1 MNAEPQKPLTKAA
14 MLSGIRKSL
23 VALAKAP
30 PANPSAKEMV
40 RESLPQILEA
50 RRHGRSTAE
59 IAGILTQ
66 HGVRITPATLA
77 AYLREMTRNASGSDA
92 AQDSHPDGGVT
103 EEDAPSEAGSGGTS
117 SIIWRPFDDGD
128 DEVSARIDRMLAAR
142 QKDIRPED
150 LDRLL
155 SEQEDQNL

>member
-1 MNAEPQKPLTKAA
+1 MNTEPQKPLNKAA
-14 MLSGIRKSL
+14 ILSGIKKSL

-40 RESLPQILEA
+40 RDSLPEILEA

-66 HGVRITPATLA
+66 HGIKITPTTLA
-77 AYLREMTRNASGSDA
+77 AYLREMTRSTNGPDA

-103 EEDAPSEAGSGGTS
+103 EEDPRSEAGSGGTS
-117 SIIWRPFDDGD
+117 SIIWRSLDDGD

-150 LDRLL
+150 LGRLL
-155 SEQEDQNL
+155 SEQEDQNP